1 MSTESFLS
9 FFINVLSS
17 DVKQNSDDIIMR
29 KSSINLHILELKLLR
44 VFSLVTLNTFIQR
57 IEDYVSA
64 LD

>member
-17 DVKQNSDDIIMR
+17 DVKQNSDDIMR

>member
-9 FFINVLSS
+9 IFINVLSS
-17 DVKQNSDDIIMR
+17 EVKQNSDDIIMR